1 MEKGMSS
8 SSEIRFIKLP
18 EVLALCGRS
27 KSSIYGAI
35 KKGEFPAPVKL
46 SSRSVGWIH
55 SEIALWAAERV
66 KASRSDAQR

>member
-1 MEKGMSS
+1 MEKDMSS

-46 SSRSVGWIH
+46 SRRSVGWIH
-55 SEIALWAAERV
+55 SEIASWAAARV
-66 KASRSDAQR
+66 RASRSHAQR